1 MTNNTTKQ
9 VYIYALKEKG
19 ANDIRYIGHT
29 GDIKLRMYGHKTLA
43 SHTGNEAFSEWLAQ
57 TGNNLE
63 YEILDIVPASEARKH
78 EEKYIRMKR
87 SEGHDLLNIR
97 QAAQKI
103 YTKEQAHQILAA
115 MLDDIVR

>member
-1 MTNNTTKQ
+1 MTNDTTKQ
-9 VYIYALKEKG
+9 VYIYALKEMG
-19 ANDIRYIGHT
+19 TSNLRYIGHT
-29 GDIKLRMYGHKTLA
+29 GNIKLRMYGHKTLA
-43 SHTGNEAFSEWLAQ
+43 SHTGNEAFSKWLESV
-57 TGNNLE
+57 GNNLE
-63 YEILDIVPASEARKH
+63 YEILNIVPASEARKH

-115 MLDDIVR
+115 TLDDVVR